1 MSSVSTITPV
11 LPRKITDGFIW
22 TGGCL
27 AFEYDGE
34 DIHGHMCTYLLK
46 GTERTLLVDGGHP
59 AHWSSVERTLDEH
72 LDGRPLDY
80 VFPTHSEMPH
90 AGNLERLLNK
100 YPDLQVVG
108 DVRDYHLFFPGITH
122 RFLPKKAGESVDLGG
137 REVQFLEAIWR
148 DLPNSLWAY
157 DTGDKVLFPA
167 DGFAYTHSHTS
178 GQCAL
183 ISDERPAPD
192 HKQTIFI
199 NERALFWTRY
209 VGVERSFK
217 LIDEMF
223 ERYPAEMIAPAHGSV
238 ITSLE
243 SMVPLLKQGM
253 ISMKNSRE
261 DGSREVVGY

>member
-1 MSSVSTITPV
+1 MITAATAVPT
-11 LPRKITDGFIW
+11 LPRQITDGLVW

-27 AFEYDGE
+27 VFDYDGE
-34 DIHGHMCTYLLK
+34 DIHGHMCTYLVK
-46 GTERTLLVDGGHP
+46 GETHTLLVDGGHP
-59 AHWSSVERTLDEH
+59 AHWSAVERTLDEF

-100 YPDLQVVG
+100 FPDMQVVG

-122 RFLPKKAGESVDLGG
+122 RFTPKKAGEFVDLGG
-137 REVQFLEAIWR
+137 RKVYFVDAIWR

-167 DGFAYTHSHTS
+167 DGFAYTHSHLS
-178 GQCAL
+178 GECAL
-183 ISDERPAPD
+183 TSEERVPPD
-192 HKQTIFI
+192 HKQTVFI

-223 ERYPAEMIAPAHGSV
+223 EKYPAEMIAPAHGSI
-238 ITSLE
+238 ITSLDD
-243 SMVPLLKQGM
+243 MVPLLKDGM
-253 ISMKNSRE
+253 ISMKRHRE
-261 DGSREVVGY
+261 DGSRAVVGY